1 MNRADDVFEALVA
14 AHEGLDDEASRLVNA
29 RLILLLAEEVGDT
42 ARVLDLIREAA
53 RVGRSPS
60 GGRPCQRLP
69 TGRAGAR
76 RRRAPARARR
86 L

>member
-14 AHEGLDDEASRLVNA
+14 VHEGLDDEASRLVNA

-53 RVGRSPS
+53 GAANPAS
-60 GGRPCQRLP
+60 GGRP
-69 TGRAGAR
+69 GEAG
-76 RRRAPARARR
+76 
-86 L
+86 

>member
-42 ARVLDLIREAA
+42 VRVLDLIREAA
-53 RVGRSPS
+53 EVVHPAS
-60 GGRPCQRLP
+60 GGRPGE
-69 TGRAGAR
+69 TG
-76 RRRAPARARR
+76 
-86 L
+86 

>member
-53 RVGRSPS
+53 GAAQPAS
-60 GGRPCQRLP
+60 GSRPVE
-69 TGRAGAR
+69 AG
-76 RRRAPARARR
+76 
-86 L
+86 

>member
-1 MNRADDVFEALVA
+1 MNRADDVFEALVT

-60 GGRPCQRLP
+60 GGRS
-69 TGRAGAR
+69 GDSG
-76 RRRAPARARR
+76 
-86 L
+86 

>member
-42 ARVLDLIREAA
+42 ARVLELIREAA
-53 RVGRSPS
+53 RVEHSPS
-60 GGRPCQRLP
+60 GRRP
-69 TGRAGAR
+69 GDSG
-76 RRRAPARARR
+76 
-86 L
+86 

>member
-1 MNRADDVFEALVA
+1 MNRADDVFEALVT

-53 RVGRSPS
+53 RAGRSPP
-60 GGRPCQRLP
+60 GGRS
-69 TGRAGAR
+69 GDSG
-76 RRRAPARARR
+76 
-86 L
+86 